1 MKCLLLLAVAVV
13 FLAQN
18 AQASIEDGEWTR
30 DDVRNELGI
39 DGEDLDD
46 FFELFDTNGD
56 DVIDEVESESVAELV
71 ALLEQNASE

>member
-1 MKCLLLLAVAVV
+1 MKCLLLLTVAVV

-71 ALLEQNASE
+71 ALIEQNASE